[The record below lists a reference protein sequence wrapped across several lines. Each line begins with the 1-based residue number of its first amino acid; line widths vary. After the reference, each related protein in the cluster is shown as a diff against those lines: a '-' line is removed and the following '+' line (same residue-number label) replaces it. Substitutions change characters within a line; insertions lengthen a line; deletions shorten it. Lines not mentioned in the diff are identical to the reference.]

1 MSNKLFLGHKLRALR
16 EQHGLTQTALATRLG
31 LSISYLSQLEN
42 NQRAITAQVL
52 IALNRDFGID
62 IAQFADDD
70 QGRLVADAREALAQP
85 GYATPMPG
93 LQEIKHVAETAP
105 AFLRRF
111 LEQHQALT
119 QRRETARDWHPAN
132 TGEPSGGASAVD
144 PQPYETARDFFHYRN
159 NYIDEL
165 DRAAEALAT
174 TMDLDGG
181 GGDPTPRLTRFLEQ
195 EHRVRLRY
203 TGETGEAEPADHSE
217 VLRQYDPAA
226 RILTLNGSLSGPTRN
241 FMLACQAA
249 TLSLGSIIDRVLGE
263 SGLKS
268 ADARAICRAG
278 LVNYAAGALI
288 MPYAAFVARA
298 ARLRHD
304 IERLQRHFHT
314 SFEQVCHRLSTLQRP
329 GKRGVPFYFLRVDLA
344 GNITKRHS
352 ATRFQFARFG
362 GACPLWN
369 VHEAFGMP
377 GRIMVQQAEMPDG
390 ARYICIA
397 RSIIKRGGAY
407 RQPNR
412 HFAVGFG
419 CEISHAAALVYTD
432 GLSLDD
438 AAAYDPVGISCR
450 LCPRERC
457 QQRAAPPLSR
467 AITIDPDVRAVL
479 PYVVGP
485 AGGGGG

>member
-1 MSNKLFLGHKLRALR
+1 VSNKLFLGHKLRSLR

-42 NQRAITAQVL
+42 NQRAITVQVL
-52 IALNRDFGID
+52 IALNREFGID
-62 IAQFADDD
+62 IAQFTDDD
-70 QGRLVADAREALAQP
+70 HGQP

-93 LQEIKHVAETAP
+93 LQEIKHIAETAP
-105 AFLRRF
+105 TFLRRF

-119 QRRETARDWHPAN
+119 QRRAVARDWQLDKA
-132 TGEPSGGASAVD
+132 GRSGDSLDSNGASAID

-159 NYIDEL
+159 NYIDAL

-174 TMDLDGG
+174 TMGLNGD
-181 GGDPTPRLTRFLEQ
+181 GGDPSPRLTRFLEQ
-195 EHRVRLRY
+195 AHRVRLRFA
-203 TGETGEAEPADHSE
+203 GESGEAEPASHNE
-217 VLRQYDPAA
+217 VLRHYDPAA

-241 FMLACQAA
+241 FMLACQTAM
-249 TLSLGSIIDRVLGE
+249 LSLGGSIDRILGE

-288 MPYAAFVARA
+288 MPYAAFAARA

-390 ARYICIA
+390 SRYICIA

-419 CEISHAAALVYTD
+419 CEISHAPALVYTD

-467 AITIDPDVRAVL
+467 AITINPDVRAVL
-479 PYVVGP
+479 PYVVGS
-485 AGGGGG
+485 AGGGGGD